1 MNFESPAVRKILD
14 GIRQNPTDSTHWHDL
29 LIACFDQKDS
39 ESFETYQI
47 VADAVNQLL
56 QAQKLATANGRT
68 VRVLLDSHQKEA
80 FVRLS
85 QHPLDIEAMTEVG
98 KVLLE
103 DFSRASDAK
112 KLFERALRLA
122 PTDADLVRWIERC
135 GSPPSQRP
143 PAAAEIAP
151 QEAPSGPIPGASS
164 RSDVRRLM
172 RMTSRVAPRLLGPA
186 SSTPPTTSVPA
197 PISLA
202 SAPTSVPTADFAR
215 AFDAVLEAINA
226 EDLDALTEA
235 LPDLEKHATT
245 PSSRGLA
252 LTLAARTFH
261 QLGRHDAALSAYQR
275 ALQAL
280 PEVASLHF
288 AQASV
293 YHELG
298 RIEDAKNVYRGVISR
313 FPNHDRAWSNLGAI
327 HYELHEYPE
336 AEACFHRALE
346 INPASPTLWNDFT
359 SVLMERGDYTR
370 ALQAVDELIQRDPSH
385 AEAWLKRG
393 MILLEQNDLPGARH
407 AIQHQLATHG
417 ASPLALATLAIIQ
430 ARSGNASEAY
440 QICRQISADPSV
452 AAALSNAWL
461 ETALV
466 FEQNNDFPHAL
477 ECLQQSVELDSGQTK
492 AWLRLG
498 LLYRRN
504 GALDQAETAL
514 VRATK
519 TDPTEARAWSELGLT
534 RYQMG
539 RHAEAAEAF
548 DKAAAL
554 SATSADW
561 SYNAGVAWEKAGNLE
576 QAAQSYERAVELQA
590 DHASARINLGLVYV
604 QLGLHEKA
612 ASCLQGLVLVRPDY
626 ARGWFALGLV
636 YEEIQ
641 HWDQAARS
649 LERALEID
657 PTLPEV
663 WPHLAY
669 VYRKLGRD
677 EEARAA
683 LLKASPAPLAPA
695 TPPAADT

>member
-14 GIRQNPTDSTHWHDL
+14 GIRQNPTDSAHWHDL
-29 LIACFDQKDS
+29 LITCFDQKDS

-47 VADAVNQLL
+47 VADAVNQLV
-56 QAQKLATANGRT
+56 QAQKLATANRRT
-68 VRVLLDSHQKEA
+68 VRVLLNSRQKEA
-80 FVRLS
+80 FLRLS
-85 QHPLDIEAMTEVG
+85 QHPLDIDAITEVG

-135 GSPPSQRP
+135 GHPPTERA
-143 PAAAEIAP
+143 PAAEEIAA
-151 QEAPSGPIPGASS
+151 QDAPSGPVPGASS
-164 RSDVRRLM
+164 RADVRRMM
-172 RMTSRVAPRLLGPA
+172 RMTYHVTPRLLGPA
-186 SSTPPTTSVPA
+186 SSTPPTDSVPA
-197 PISLA
+197 P
-202 SAPTSVPTADFAR
+202 APIAPAAASVPEADFAR
-215 AFDAVLEAINA
+215 AFDAVLDAINA
-226 EDLDALTEA
+226 EDLDALTHA
-235 LPDLEKHATT
+235 LPNLEKHATT

-252 LTLAARTFH
+252 FTLAARTFH

-327 HYELHEYPE
+327 HYQLDEYPE
-336 AEACFHRALE
+336 AEACFRRALE

-359 SVLMERGDYTR
+359 TVLMERGDYTR

-393 MILLEQNDLPGARH
+393 MILLEQNDLSGARD
-407 AIQHQLATHG
+407 AIQRQLAAHG
-417 ASPLALATLAIIQ
+417 ASPLALATMAIIQ
-430 ARSGNASEAY
+430 ARSGKASEAY
-440 QICRQISADPSV
+440 QICREMGTDPSV

-461 ETALV
+461 ETALA
-466 FEQNNDFPHAL
+466 FEQNDDFPRAL
-477 ECLQQSVELDSGQTK
+477 ECLKQSLELDAGQTM
-492 AWLRLG
+492 AWVRLG
-498 LLYRRN
+498 LICRRN
-504 GALDQAETAL
+504 GALDEAETAL
-514 VRATK
+514 ERATK
-519 TDPTEARAWSELGLT
+519 TDPTEVRAWSELGLT

-554 SATSADW
+554 SPTSADW
-561 SYNAGVAWEKAGNLE
+561 SYNAGVAWEKAGHPE
-576 QAAQSYERAVELQA
+576 RAALSYERAVNIQP
-590 DHASARINLGLVYV
+590 DHVSAHINLGLVYV
-604 QLGLHEKA
+604 QLGQHEKA
-612 ASCLQGLVLVRPDY
+612 ASCLQGLLLVRDDY

-641 HWDQAARS
+641 RWDEAAHS

-677 EEARAA
+677 DEARAA
-683 LLKASPAPLAPA
+683 LLKASPATPAPA
-695 TPPAADT
+695 APAATHT

>member
-14 GIRQNPTDSTHWHDL
+14 GIRKNPADSGHWHHL

-47 VADAVNQLL
+47 VADAVDQLA
-56 QAQKLATANGRT
+56 QAQKLATVGGRT
-68 VRVLLDSHQKEA
+68 VRVLLASRQKEA
-80 FVRLS
+80 FLRLS
-85 QHPLDIEAMTEVG
+85 QHPLDIHAMTDVG

-122 PTDADLVRWIERC
+122 PSDADLVRWIERC
-135 GSPPSQRP
+135 GQP
-143 PAAAEIAP
+143 PAERAPAAGEIDT
-151 QEAPSGPIPGASS
+151 QDAPSGPVPGASS
-164 RSDVRRLM
+164 RSDVRRMM

-186 SSTPPTTSVPA
+186 SSSPPTTPVPA
-197 PISLA
+197 PVPM
-202 SAPTSVPTADFAR
+202 APARASVPEADFAR
-215 AFDAVLEAINA
+215 AFDSVLDAINKD
-226 EDLDALTEA
+226 DLDALTRA
-235 LPDLEKHATT
+235 LPDLEKHAAA
-245 PSSRGLA
+245 PPSRGLA

-261 QLGRHDAALSAYQR
+261 QHGRHDAALSAYQR
-275 ALQAL
+275 ALHAL

-298 RIEDAKNVYRGVISR
+298 RTEDAKNVYRGVIAR

-327 HYELHEYPE
+327 HYELDEYPE
-336 AEACFHRALE
+336 AEACYRRALE
-346 INPASPTLWNDFT
+346 INPASATLWNDFT
-359 SVLMERGDYTR
+359 TVLMERGDHAR
-370 ALQAVDELIQRDPSH
+370 ALQAVDELIQREPAH

-393 MILLEQNDLPGARH
+393 MILLEQNDLPGASD
-407 AIQHQLATHG
+407 AIQRQLAAHG
-417 ASPLALATLAIIQ
+417 SSPLALATMAIIQ
-430 ARSGNASEAY
+430 ARSGESAEAY
-440 QICRQISADPSV
+440 QICRQMGADPSV

-466 FEQNNDFPHAL
+466 FEQNDDFPRAL
-477 ECLQQSVELDSGQTK
+477 ECLKQSVELDGGQTM
-492 AWLRLG
+492 AWVRLG
-498 LLYRRN
+498 LICRRN
-504 GALDQAETAL
+504 GALEESETAL
-514 VRATK
+514 ARATG
-519 TDPTEARAWSELGLT
+519 TGPTEIRAWSELGLT
-534 RYQMG
+534 RYKLG

-554 SATSADW
+554 SSTSADW
-561 SYNAGVAWEKAGNLE
+561 PYNAGVAWEKAGHPEL
-576 QAAQSYERAVELQA
+576 AAKSYERAVDIQP

-612 ASCLQGLVLVRPDY
+612 ASCLQGLVLVRADY

-636 YEEIQ
+636 YEDIQ
-641 HWDQAARS
+641 RWDEAARS
-649 LERALEID
+649 LERALGID

-663 WPHLAY
+663 WSHLAY

-683 LLKASPAPLAPA
+683 LLKAGPVEAAPA
-695 TPPAADT
+695 APAEA